1 MKTMQVVGEFLDSLF
16 KDEELI
22 EIRMLPSG
30 RREWKTK
37 EEFDEQFLNELNHH
51 NMDGQNIYFG
61 ANPRKK
67 RGSSNDDVAYA
78 NCLFVDFDD
87 VSVDYARKIISNSAQ
102 PLPTIEVASG
112 HGVHFYWRLEEPIQ
126 DMESWTA
133 LMRGLIALCES
144 DGKVKDPAR
153 IMRLPGY
160 LNVKYEPHTE
170 CKILASR
177 PDAEY
182 ELDDMGITPL
192 EAVNPSATATPR
204 EIETGASEPHPA
216 TLYFIN
222 NGAPAGE
229 RNSRLFTCACDLNG
243 RGYTEQEAIDLL
255 IRPAMNSGLTPVE
268 IEQSIKSA
276 YSKPRMPREEDS
288 DTIESCLQKSIYG
301 TEEQREKNSS
311 TGRPFRP
318 TIINVADLGSGDQTR
333 RCYVPAPKI
342 FELMQEANKGYPRRV
357 GSILFAE
364 CDPPPVGELPTAGSI
379 RYISNEA
386 SFFAYLMRECDIRW
400 SSREC
405 ADKDTNA
412 KRNPATKKEIFE
424 YASAEAKPQYKSV
437 ELLPHYPEIDGV
449 YYAQCQL
456 PEPTGEALEELIERL
471 NPETDIDRQLMIAAL
486 VTPAWGGDAGTR
498 PAFVFTSTH
507 GRGVGKTTTASL
519 ICDIWG
525 GAPSITEREDWEAV
539 RSRLLSDESLSQRC
553 VLIDNLKTRLS
564 RSGLEGAI
572 TATTIDGKKM
582 YKGQFSRP
590 NNLTWFITANSPSL
604 SRDLAE
610 RAVIIKL
617 GEAQHASD
625 FADWKSKFLKEKRPQ
640 LIADI
645 IDWLSK
651 QKNGKLNSS
660 RMDRW
665 ASWQRAILERFENCN
680 EIAEHYQKRRPE
692 VDSDLEE
699 AEEVAVVIKNMIEK
713 AGYDPD
719 TSVVKI
725 PRKTLFQ
732 ELRQQDVIDGSMS
745 PKGCTTWVKNLN
757 SLDPM
762 KFLSSFKHTGSG
774 RCWLWIGKD
783 ADPTDKPKD
792 LNIFEP
798 DNDDRFPF

>member
-1 MKTMQVVGEFLDSLF
+1 MKTVEALGEFLNALF
-16 KDEELI
+16 KEDELI

-30 RREWKTK
+30 KREWKHVGGFD
-37 EEFDEQFLNELNHH
+37 EEFLEFLNH
-51 NMDGQNIYFG
+51 NNLDGQNIYFG
-61 ANPRKK
+61 ANPRDKC
-67 RGSSNDDVAYA
+67 GSGSNDVLWA
-78 NCLFVDFDD
+78 NCLFVDFDN
-87 VSVDYARKIISNSAQ
+87 VSVDYARKIISNCAL
-102 PLPTIEVASG
+102 PLPTMEVASG
-112 HGVHFYWRLEEPIQ
+112 HGVHFYWRLEEPITDLEQ
-126 DMESWTA
+126 WSSY
-133 LMRGLIALCES
+133 MRGLIAVCES
-144 DGKVKDPAR
+144 DGSIKDPAR
-153 IMRLPGY
+153 IMRVPGF

-170 CKILASR
+170 CKVIASR
-177 PDAEY
+177 PNAVY
-182 ELDDMGITPL
+182 ELFDMPVDPLTPV
-192 EAVNPSATATPR
+192 APASTATPR
-204 EIETGASEPHPA
+204 EIELGTAEPHPA
-216 TLYFIN
+216 TLYFIKK
-222 NGAPAGE
+222 GAPAGE
-229 RNSRLFTCACDLNG
+229 RNSRLFTSACDLNG
-243 RGYTEQEAIDLL
+243 RGYTEQEAIDML

-268 IEQSIKSA
+268 VETSIKSA

-288 DTIESCLQKSIYG
+288 DTIESCLQASIYG
-301 TEEQREKNSS
+301 TEEQREKSSS
-311 TGRPFRP
+311 TGRKFRP
-318 TIINVADLGSGDQTR
+318 TIINIADVGSGDETR

-342 FELMQEANKGYPRRV
+342 FELIQEANQGYPRRV

-364 CDPPPVGELPTAGSI
+364 CDPPPVGELPTSGSI

-386 SFFAYLMRECDIRW
+386 ALFAYLMRDCDIRW

-405 ADKDTNA
+405 GDRETNA

-424 YASAEAKPQYKSV
+424 FSSAEAKPQYKSV
-437 ELLPHYPEIDGV
+437 ELLPHYPQIDGV
-449 YYAQCQL
+449 YYAQCEL
-456 PEPTGEALEELIERL
+456 PEPSGKVLSELIDHF
-471 NPETDIDRQLMIAAL
+471 NPETEIDRQLMIAAL
-486 VTPAWGGDAGTR
+486 VTPAWGGDPGTR

-625 FADWKSKFLKEKRPQ
+625 FAEWRSDFIKKNRPQ

-651 QKNGKLNSS
+651 EKQGKLNAS
-660 RMDRW
+660 RLDRW
-665 ASWQRAILERFENCN
+665 ASWQKAILERFENCN
-680 EIAEHYQKRRPE
+680 DVVEHYQKRRPE
-692 VDSDLEE
+692 VDCDLEE
-699 AEEVAVVIKNMIEK
+699 AEEVAFVIKNLIEN
-713 AGYDPD
+713 GGHDPD

-725 PRKTLFQ
+725 QRKVLFQ
-732 ELRQQDVIDGSMS
+732 ELRKQDIIDGSMS
-745 PKGCTTWVKNLN
+745 PKGCTTWIKNLN

-762 KFLSSFKHTGSG
+762 RNLSSHKHTGAG
-774 RCWLWIGKD
+774 RCWLWVGKD
-783 ADPTDKPKD
+783 ADPESKPRN
-792 LNIFEP
+792 LNIFDSD
-798 DNDDRFPF
+798 DNVPPF